1 MSRRNV
7 SLFFQTRLPQAVTAQ
22 NQHFD
27 QPHREDE
34 AQETPETT
42 EEPTTTT
49 READADK
56 DQNQSESLDGLI
68 SNLKDL
74 LLETLPR
81 REVVAD
87 SSSVASPCAGIT
99 CIIYDLDIGIVEV
112 GAIAAEYTP
121 KKKKWICSEEFQI
134 FVKPKKSISKSVPHN
149 ISEGELKHARLF
161 QDECKAKLEGFIAKY
176 AARKQVIM
184 AAHNGKR
191 YDHRILEHHGF
202 LPGKDV
208 KFVDTLDVFKKCLP
222 NHKSYSIKNLF

>member
-1 MSRRNV
+1 M
-7 SLFFQTRLPQAVTAQ
+7 
-22 NQHFD
+22 
-27 QPHREDE
+27 
-34 AQETPETT
+34 
-42 EEPTTTT
+42 
-49 READADK
+49 
-56 DQNQSESLDGLI
+56 
-68 SNLKDL
+68 
-74 LLETLPR
+74 
-81 REVVAD
+81 VAKK
-87 SSSVASPCAGIT
+87 
-99 CIIYDLDIGIVEV
+99 DIGIVEV

-222 NHKSYSIKNLF
+222 NHKSYSIKNLFR

>member
-99 CIIYDLDIGIVEV
+99 CIIYDLVR
-112 GAIAAEYTP
+112 YNLLY
-121 KKKKWICSEEFQI
+121 ICF
-134 FVKPKKSISKSVPHN
+134 
-149 ISEGELKHARLF
+149 
-161 QDECKAKLEGFIAKY
+161 FIPVY
-176 AARKQVIM
+176 I
-184 AAHNGKR
+184 NLLTGN
-191 YDHRILEHHGF
+191 HRT
-202 LPGKDV
+202 GKDRGKV
-208 KFVDTLDVFKKCLP
+208 KVW
-222 NHKSYSIKNLF
+222 Y